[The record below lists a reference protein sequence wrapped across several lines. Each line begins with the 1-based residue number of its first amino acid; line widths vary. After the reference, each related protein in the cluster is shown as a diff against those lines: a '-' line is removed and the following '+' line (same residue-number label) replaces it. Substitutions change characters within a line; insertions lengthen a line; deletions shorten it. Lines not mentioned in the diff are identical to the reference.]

1 MNRNRSVQ
9 RLTRV
14 ALAALAALPFAFALV
29 AIPANAGE
37 PCCGETVV
45 SAPVIHDQAVTHDH
59 GVIHD
64 HANVHQHAIVQ
75 EHQPIRP
82 APLSQ
87 PSGVWRGYWHSDP
100 TGHRGPINAKI
111 RQVSPDRYE
120 ALFYGR
126 FFVVIP
132 FAYRATLT
140 RVPGTADLFHSSK
153 QMPIVGNYQTTARIR
168 DGRFDANFSSGK
180 DTGVFRM
187 TRRR

>member
-1 MNRNRSVQ
+1 MNRNRSLR
-9 RLTRV
+9 RLTRN
-14 ALAALAALPFAFALV
+14 ALVALPFAFALV
-29 AIPANAGE
+29 AIPAKGGQ

-45 SAPVIHDQAVTHDH
+45 SAAVIHDIHDQA
-59 GVIHD
+59 VIHD
-64 HANVHQHAIVQ
+64 HANVHQHAIVH

-82 APLSQ
+82 ATFSQ

-140 RVPGTADLFHSSK
+140 RVPGTADLFQSSK

-168 DGRFDANFSSGK
+168 DGHFDANFSSGK

>member
-1 MNRNRSVQ
+1 MNRNRSLQ
-9 RLTRV
+9 RLTRI
-14 ALAALAALPFAFALV
+14 ASAALPIVFALV
-29 AIPANAGE
+29 AIPAKAGQ

-45 SAPVIHDQAVTHDH
+45 SAPVIHEPAVIQDH
-59 GVIHD
+59 GIIHEHAVIHE
-64 HANVHQHAIVQ
+64 HAILH
-75 EHQPIRP
+75 EHQPVQ
-82 APLSQ
+82 AVPLSQ

-111 RQVSPDRYE
+111 RQVSPDRYD

>member
-14 ALAALAALPFAFALV
+14 ALAALPFAFALV

-45 SAPVIHDQAVTHDH
+45 PAPVIHDQA
-59 GVIHD
+59 VIHD

-75 EHQPIRP
+75 EYQPIQP
-82 APLSQ
+82 TPLSQ

-140 RVPGTADLFHSSK
+140 RAPGTADLFHSSK
-153 QMPIVGNYQTTARIR
+153 QMPIVGNYQTTATIR
-168 DGRFDANFSSGK
+168 DGHFDANFSSGK

>member
-1 MNRNRSVQ
+1 MNSNQSRK

-14 ALAALAALPFAFALV
+14 SLAALPFAFALM
-29 AIPANAGE
+29 AIPANGGQ
-37 PCCGETVV
+37 PCCGEPIV
-45 SAPVIHDQAVTHDH
+45 SGQIIHEH
-59 GVIHD
+59 GIVHE
-64 HANVHQHAIVQ
+64 HASPSPY
-75 EHQPIRP
+75 QPIQP
-82 APLSQ
+82 APSAQ

-111 RQVSPDRYE
+111 RQLSPDRYE

-153 QMPIVGNYQTTARIR
+153 QMPIVGNYQTTATIR
-168 DGRFDANFSSGK
+168 DGHFDANFSSGK